1 MIELIG
7 YIAAFLTTASFLP
20 QAFKTIKTRDTSG
33 ISFAMYLMFVIGV
46 GFWLAYGVLLG
57 NWIIVIA
64 NVITLIL
71 SGTVLVIKIYELLFS
86 SPKTTPQS

>member
-71 SGTVLVIKIYELLFS
+71 SGTVLVIKIYGLLFPA
-86 SPKTTPQS
+86 PKTTPQS